1 MRDEVKEMSHN
12 NDECDIE
19 TLKKMNSLGMA
30 WRVSMSVISALS
42 WLGFFIL
49 WLAFYAGDYNVYE
62 NIAIIILSVVV
73 FVALNVA
80 IWVPF
85 GMKFAENEPKHKTTG
100 ADVVSIIAGVGWLA
114 FLLLWLLMYAGD
126 YDIYQNIAVFV
137 VSLLAF
143 GGISGAAH
151 AVSSVRGTRS
161 P

>member
-62 NIAIIILSVVV
+62 NIAIIILSLLA
-73 FVALNVA
+73 FLALMVSV
-80 IWVPF
+80 WVPF
-85 GMKFAENEPKHKTTG
+85 GLRFAEKPQHKMRG
-100 ADVVSIIAGVGWLA
+100 GEVVAVLAGISWLV
-114 FLLLWLLMYAGD
+114 FMVVWLVQYAGD
-126 YDIYQNIAVFV
+126 YNIYQNIAVFI
-137 VSLLAF
+137 VSVLAF
-143 GGISGAAH
+143 GGVSAAASAISQARNPGC
-151 AVSSVRGTRS
+151 
-161 P
+161 